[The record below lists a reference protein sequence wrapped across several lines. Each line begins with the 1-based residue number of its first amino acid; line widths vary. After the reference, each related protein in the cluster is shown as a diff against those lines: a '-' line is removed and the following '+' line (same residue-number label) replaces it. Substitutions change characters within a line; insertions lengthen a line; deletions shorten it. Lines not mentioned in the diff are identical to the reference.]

1 MSRQSETGCMIWLG
15 IGGFLLLINIL
26 KENPMIIVYVILGLA
41 CISLIVLF
49 LNYLH
54 TIYLIKF
61 NSTIKS
67 ILKFNEKESRTHFEN
82 LVQINRTE
90 KIEIDERYFRFISS
104 SKIFDCQ

>member
-1 MSRQSETGCMIWLG
+1 MSRKNETGCLIWLG

-26 KENPMIIVYVILGLA
+26 EENPMIIVYVILGLT
-41 CISLIVLF
+41 CISLITLF

-54 TIYLIKF
+54 TLYLINF
-61 NSTIKS
+61 NLKIKS
-67 ILKFNEKESRTHFEN
+67 ILKFNEQESRTHFEN
-82 LVQINRTE
+82 LLKINRTE